1 MEGPLMR
8 LPRHARG
15 LKLARIGVFI
25 MLAQLVLGLVM
36 SVKAFGATSTDGAE
50 DAFKWIQYFLW
61 ANMGATGAMFVGSV
75 LAIPDFRAARLP
87 LGMVLFGAACFATA
101 TVALWWS
108 HHVISNFM
116 HVALDPDSTAADV
129 EAAIENFGSLKIAV
143 VVKDLSYTIG
153 LITIVRTVRQ
163 AAVANE
169 QLALRDAASHL
180 TGLIVLML
188 ISDVFYQLTYG
199 LGSGA
204 SIVPFLGFAV
214 SLGVV
219 VYWIYCHLRL
229 QRFLEN
235 AAYFVNEPHH
245 LPSARLVN
253 PGTVETD
260 APTPRPSQRSMPRPS
275 APSIPNATPSAPVI
289 VVAPELRA
297 APVPRAE
304 TSPEGEAAEPPRF
317 LR

>member
-1 MEGPLMR
+1 MR
-8 LPRHARG
+8 LPRYARG

-36 SVKAFGATSTDGAE
+36 SIKALGAGNTGEAL

-61 ANMGATGAMFVGSV
+61 ANMAATGAMFVGCA
-75 LAIPDFRAARLP
+75 LAIPDFRMARIP
-87 LGMVLFGAACFATA
+87 LGIVVLGAACFATA
-101 TVALWWS
+101 TVALFWS
-108 HHVISNFM
+108 HHVISEFVR
-116 HVALDPDSTAADV
+116 VALDPDSTGEDVLAAVDG
-129 EAAIENFGSLKIAV
+129 FGSLKIAV
-143 VVKDLSYTIG
+143 VVKDLSYTFG
-153 LITIVRTVRQ
+153 LITILRAVRQ
-163 AAVANE
+163 SAVLND
-169 QLALRDAASHL
+169 QLALRDAASNL

-188 ISDVFYQLTYG
+188 IGDIFYQLTYG

-229 QRFLEN
+229 QRFLES

-253 PGTVETD
+253 PGSVETD
-260 APTPRPSQRSMPRPS
+260 APSPRPSQRSIPRPS
-275 APSIPNATPSAPVI
+275 APSIPSATPSAPVI

-297 APVPRAE
+297 APAPRAE